1 MALQKNIELKTG
13 VISIYTRIK
22 SITKSIDASRG
33 VESIV
38 SLEHYL
44 TNDTTKQPVEL
55 SQEHIPV
62 VYSFAEAYTVLKTL
76 EKYAGAG
83 DC

>member
-1 MALQKNIELKTG
+1 MALQKNITLKTG
-13 VISIYTRIK
+13 VVATYTRIK
-22 SITKSIDASRG
+22 SITKNIDLDRG
-33 VESIV
+33 IESIV
-38 SLEHYL
+38 MLEHYL
-44 TNDTTKQPVEL
+44 TNDTTKSPVEL
-55 SQEHIPV
+55 SQEHMPV

>member
-22 SITKSIDASRG
+22 SITKNIDLSRG

-38 SLEHYL
+38 ALEHFL
-44 TNDTTKQPVEL
+44 TSDTTKSPVEL
-55 SQEHIPV
+55 SQEHMPV

-76 EKYAGAG
+76 EKYSNAL

>member
-22 SITKSIDASRG
+22 SITKNIDLSRG

-38 SLEHYL
+38 ALEHFL
-44 TNDTTKQPVEL
+44 TNDTTKSPVEL
-55 SQEHIPV
+55 SQEHMPV
-62 VYSFAEAYTVLKTL
+62 VHSFAEAYTVLKTL
-76 EKYAGAG
+76 EKYSNAL